1 MQKKIDIPQEYF
13 NKSYSDSITDGFSL
27 FKKTYFKILPIFV
40 LILITFLII
49 SNLVM
54 IDPNWQL
61 LELNLQLTQM
71 LENIDYETASIEELQ
86 EIMNF
91 MLPILLFSFLL
102 LSVELFF
109 SNFPQFLAFGIVGG
123 YLYKTYLKQ
132 EVNSTEEFKRSM
144 KVEILLIPLLFALL
158 ISLGLLLLFIPA
170 LIIYIFFIF
179 SPVMHSIESEEKLM
193 CIKASRRYSKNNLLK
208 IIGLLFINLI
218 ITGIVSFIY
227 TLILDLIIPATEYNA
242 AFHPATRNYLMIIIY
257 TLIYNFANILLS
269 PLLSCLLITLLVY
282 SKKQMYNRDSRLQYY
297 QRTPQ
302 QQIPLPSST
311 PYEIPR
317 QPFPK
322 RKIHPEITDS
332 ESPIFCPYCGFSMER
347 HFNFRFCP
355 SCGEKIPKTG
365 M

>member
-1 MQKKIDIPQEYF
+1 MQKKIDIPPEYF

-27 FKKTYFKILPIFV
+27 FKKSYFKILPIFV
-40 LILITFLII
+40 LISIIFYII
-49 SNLVM
+49 SNLVL

-61 LELNLQLTQM
+61 LELNLQLDQM
-71 LENIDYETASIEELQ
+71 LANIDYETASLEEMQ

-91 MLPILLFSFLL
+91 MLPILGLSFLL
-102 LSVELFF
+102 LSADLFF
-109 SNFPQFLAFGIVGG
+109 SNLPQFLAFGIVGG
-123 YLYKTYLKQ
+123 YLYKIYLKQ
-132 EVNSTEEFKRSM
+132 EVNSAEEFKRSM
-144 KVEILLIPLLFALL
+144 KIEILLIPLLFALL
-158 ISLGLLLLFIPA
+158 TSLGLLLLFIPA
-170 LIIYIFFIF
+170 LIIYVFYIF

-193 CIKASRRYSKNNLLK
+193 CFKVSRRYSKKNFWR
-208 IIGLLFINLI
+208 IIGLWFINLI
-218 ITGIVSFIY
+218 ITGIISFIFSI
-227 TLILDLIIPATEYNA
+227 ILDLIIPAAEYNA

-257 TLIYNFANILLS
+257 TLIYNITNILLS

-282 SKKQMYNRDSRLQYY
+282 SKKQMYSRDSRLQYY

-311 PYEIPR
+311 PYEIPK
-317 QPFPK
+317 QPVLKPQ
-322 RKIHPEITDS
+322 IQPEITDS

>member
-1 MQKKIDIPQEYF
+1 MEKKIDIPQEYF

-40 LILITFLII
+40 LISIIFHII
-49 SNLVM
+49 SSLVM
-54 IDPNWQL
+54 TDPNLQL
-61 LELNLQLTQM
+61 MELNLQLNQM
-71 LENIDYETASIEELQ
+71 FENIDYETASIEELQ
-86 EIMNF
+86 EIINF
-91 MLPILLFSFLL
+91 MLPILGFSFLL
-102 LSVELFF
+102 LSAELFF
-109 SNFPQFLAFGIVGG
+109 SNFSQFLAFGIVGG

-132 EVNSTEEFKRSM
+132 EVNSAEEFKRSM
-144 KVEILLIPLLFALL
+144 KIEILLIPLLFALL

-193 CIKASRRYSKNNLLK
+193 CIKASRRYSKNNFWRIFGV
-208 IIGLLFINLI
+208 IIISSLI
-218 ITGIVSFIY
+218 SIIISWIY
-227 TLILDLIIPATEYNA
+227 PSILYLIIPATEYNA
-242 AFHPATRNYLMIIIY
+242 ALNLATRNYLMIIIY
-257 TLIYNFANILLS
+257 TLIDNIANILLS

-282 SKKQMYNRDSRLQYY
+282 SKKQMYSRDSRLQYY
-297 QRTPQ
+297 QRIPQ

-317 QPFPK
+317 QPVPK
-322 RKIHPEITDS
+322 PQIQPEITDS

-347 HFNFRFCP
+347 HFTFRFCP
-355 SCGEKIPKTG
+355 NCGEKIPKTG

>member
-1 MQKKIDIPQEYF
+1 MEKKIDIPQEYF
-13 NKSYSDSITDGFSL
+13 NKSYSDSIADGFSL

-40 LILITFLII
+40 LILIIFLII
-49 SNLVM
+49 SSLVM
-54 IDPNWQL
+54 IDPNRQL
-61 LELNLQLTQM
+61 LELNLQLNQM
-71 LENIDYETASIEELQ
+71 LENIDYETASVEELQ
-86 EIMNF
+86 EIINF
-91 MLPILLFSFLL
+91 MLPILGFSFLL
-102 LSVELFF
+102 LSAEIFF

-132 EVNSTEEFKRSM
+132 EVNSAEEFKRSM
-144 KVEILLIPLLFALL
+144 KIEILLIPLLFALL
-158 ISLGLLLLFIPA
+158 ISLGFLLLFIPA

-193 CIKASRRYSKNNLLK
+193 CIKASRRYSKNNLWR
-208 IIGLLFINLI
+208 IIGILFINLI
-218 ITGIVSFIY
+218 IVGGISWIY
-227 TLILDLIIPATEYNA
+227 NLILSLTIPA
-242 AFHPATRNYLMIIIY
+242 AFYPTNGNYLMIILY
-257 TLIYNFANILLS
+257 NLIDNIVYILLS

-282 SKKQMYNRDSRLQYY
+282 SKKQMYSRDSRLQYY

-317 QPFPK
+317 QLVPK
-322 RKIHPEITDS
+322 PQIQPEITDS

-347 HFNFRFCP
+347 HVKFKFCP

>member
-1 MQKKIDIPQEYF
+1 
-13 NKSYSDSITDGFSL
+13 
-27 FKKTYFKILPIFV
+27 
-40 LILITFLII
+40 
-49 SNLVM
+49 
-54 IDPNWQL
+54 
-61 LELNLQLTQM
+61 
-71 LENIDYETASIEELQ
+71 
-86 EIMNF
+86 
-91 MLPILLFSFLL
+91 
-102 LSVELFF
+102 
-109 SNFPQFLAFGIVGG
+109 
-123 YLYKTYLKQ
+123 
-132 EVNSTEEFKRSM
+132 
-144 KVEILLIPLLFALL
+144 
-158 ISLGLLLLFIPA
+158 
-170 LIIYIFFIF
+170 
-179 SPVMHSIESEEKLM
+179 MHSIESEEKLM

-257 TLIYNFANILLS
+257 TLIYNMANILLS

-282 SKKQMYNRDSRLQYY
+282 SKKQMYSRDSRLQYY

-317 QPFPK
+317 RPFPK
-322 RKIHPEITDS
+322 PKIQPEITDS